1 MSEVPRIRECPEDF
15 IVEELPLYPCCGEGE
30 HTFVWVE
37 KRLRTTEQV
46 ARMLAREAGVRP
58 RDVGYAGRKDRN
70 AVARQ
75 WFSVPGL
82 EPNHALDL
90 DLPGLR
96 VLEASLHRN
105 KLRTGHLGGNRFAI
119 RVRGVSSSL
128 AQRARER
135 CVSLGSV
142 GMPNRF
148 GDQRFGRD
156 GANVGSAQAL
166 LRGERVPEA
175 RDRRAQR
182 FLLSALQ
189 SAVFNEV
196 LTSRPTGLS
205 ELETGDVAMLHESGG
220 MFVVEDLPQET
231 CRADSFEIS
240 PTGPIFGT
248 HMLAAEGEPGRRERE
263 IFERWEIG
271 DGRIQLP
278 RGIRLRGSRRPLR
291 VRPVDLRLHGEP
303 DDAVRVEVTLPPGSY
318 VTVLIEEL
326 FGVFD
331 HAPPSAVS

>member
-1 MSEVPRIRECPEDF
+1 MSAAPRIRECPEDF
-15 IVEELPLYPCCGEGE
+15 IVDELPLYPCCGEGE
-30 HTFVWVE
+30 HTFVRVE

-75 WFSVPGL
+75 WFSVPGF
-82 EPNHALDL
+82 EPARALDL

-96 VLEASLHRN
+96 VLEASRHRN
-105 KLRTGHLGGNRFAI
+105 KLRTGHLAGNRFAI
-119 RVRGVSSSL
+119 RVRGVSPPL
-128 AQRARER
+128 DLRALER
-135 CVSLGSV
+135 CASLDSA

-156 GANVGSAQAL
+156 GGNVGLAQAL

-175 RDRRAQR
+175 RDRRTQR
-182 FLLSALQ
+182 FMLSALQ

-196 LTSRPTGLS
+196 LAGRPIGVDT
-205 ELETGDVAMLHESGG
+205 LEAGDVAMLHESGG
-220 MFVVEDLPQET
+220 MFVVEDCAQEA
-231 CRADSFEIS
+231 CRAAVFEIS

-248 HMLAAEGEPGRRERE
+248 HMLSAEGEPGRRERAV
-263 IFERWEIG
+263 FDRWGVG

-291 VRPVDLRLHGEP
+291 VRPVDLCLEAEP
-303 DDAVRVEVTLPPGSY
+303 GDAVRVEVTLPPGSY
-318 VTVLIEEL
+318 VTVLLEEL
-326 FGVFD
+326 FGGLDQV
-331 HAPPSAVS
+331 PPSAVS

>member
-1 MSEVPRIRECPEDF
+1 MQGTVHCQFKGKGDFVEVHA
-15 IVEELPLYPCCGEGE
+15 ELKNGQL
-30 HTFVWVE
+30 V
-37 KRLRTTEQV
+37 
-46 ARMLAREAGVRP
+46 
-58 RDVGYAGRKDRN
+58 
-70 AVARQ
+70 
-75 WFSVPGL
+75 
-82 EPNHALDL
+82 
-90 DLPGLR
+90 
-96 VLEASLHRN
+96 
-105 KLRTGHLGGNRFAI
+105 
-119 RVRGVSSSL
+119 
-128 AQRARER
+128 
-135 CVSLGSV
+135 
-142 GMPNRF
+142 
-148 GDQRFGRD
+148 
-156 GANVGSAQAL
+156 
-166 LRGERVPEA
+166 
-175 RDRRAQR
+175 
-182 FLLSALQ
+182 
-189 SAVFNEV
+189 
-196 LTSRPTGLS
+196 
-205 ELETGDVAMLHESGG
+205 
-220 MFVVEDLPQET
+220 